1 MLHIG
6 SPLFMDCFTDRLALL
21 GEHQVPRHYSEED
34 LEEDL
39 DYAFG
44 DEPPSEEE

>member
-6 SPLFMDCFTDRLALL
+6 SPLFVDCFTDRLALL
-21 GEHQVPRHYSEED
+21 GERQVPRHYSEED

-39 DYAFG
+39 DYAFR
-44 DEPPSEEE
+44 DEQSSKEE